1 MENETNEYQPF
12 NQQKTA
18 HSGSA
23 TAATQKLVDKGTEAY
38 AKAEHAVGDAYEKSS
53 QKVKETYEKAKTY
66 STENP
71 GTTILVALGIGVG
84 IGLLLG
90 AGSSH
95 RSRTGRIA
103 KPVINALSDIANEF
117 FH

>member
-1 MENETNEYQPF
+1 MENETNYDAF
-12 NQQKTA
+12 KQQTVTD
-18 HSGSA
+18 SGSA
-23 TAATQKLVDKGTEAY
+23 TAATQTLLNKGSEAY
-38 AKAEHAVGDAYEKSS
+38 AKAEQAVGEAYEKST

-66 STENP
+66 GTEHP

-90 AGSSH
+90 ANSSH

-103 KPVINALSDIANEF
+103 RPVINAISEIANEY

>member
-1 MENETNEYQPF
+1 MENETSKYDSF
-12 NQQKTA
+12 KQQTA
-18 HSGSA
+18 ADSGSA
-23 TAATQKLVDKGTEAY
+23 AAATQNLLNKGTEAY
-38 AKAEHAVGDAYEKSS
+38 AKAEQAVGDAYEKST

-66 STENP
+66 GTEHP

-90 AGSSH
+90 ANSSRH
-95 RSRTGRIA
+95 SRTGRIA
-103 KPVINALSDIANEF
+103 RPVINAISDIANEY

>member
-1 MENETNEYQPF
+1 MENETKNYDTFKQHAATDP
-12 NQQKTA
+12 
-18 HSGSA
+18 GSA
-23 TAATQKLVDKGTEAY
+23 TAATQNLLNKGTEAY
-38 AKAEHAVGDAYEKSS
+38 AKAEQAVGEAYEKSS
-53 QKVKETYEKAKTY
+53 QKVKETYDKAKTY
-66 STENP
+66 STEHP

-103 KPVINALSDIANEF
+103 RPVINAISEIANEY

>member
-1 MENETNEYQPF
+1 MDNETNKFETFKHQAVADTGSVTA
-12 NQQKTA
+12 KT
-18 HSGSA
+18 
-23 TAATQKLVDKGTEAY
+23 QNLLDKGTEAY
-38 AKAEHAVGDAYEKSS
+38 GKAEQAVGEAYDKTS

-90 AGSSH
+90 ANSSH

-103 KPVINALSDIANEF
+103 KPVINAISEIANEY

>member
-1 MENETNEYQPF
+1 MENETNYDAF
-12 NQQKTA
+12 KQQTTTD
-18 HSGSA
+18 SGSV
-23 TAATQKLVDKGTEAY
+23 TAKAQNILDKGTEAY
-38 AKAEHAVGDAYEKSS
+38 GKAEQAVGEAYDKTT

-90 AGSSH
+90 ANSSH

-103 KPVINALSDIANEF
+103 KPVINAISEIANEF

>member
-1 MENETNEYQPF
+1 MDNETNKYDPFKQQPV
-12 NQQKTA
+12 A
-18 HSGSA
+18 DSGSA
-23 TAATQKLVDKGTEAY
+23 TAAAQNILDKGTEAY
-38 AKAEHAVGDAYEKSS
+38 GKAEQAVGEAYEKTT

-90 AGSSH
+90 ANSSH

-103 KPVINALSDIANEF
+103 KPVINAISEIANEY